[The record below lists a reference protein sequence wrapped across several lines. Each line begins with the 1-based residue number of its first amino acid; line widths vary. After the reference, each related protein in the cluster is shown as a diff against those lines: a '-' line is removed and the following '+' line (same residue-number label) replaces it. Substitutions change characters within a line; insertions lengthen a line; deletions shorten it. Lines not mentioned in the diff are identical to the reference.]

1 MKMNFNRIYN
11 LILVL
16 AIALFLT
23 ACPQE
28 NPLLVE
34 QPSQSNTIY
43 LRFINLAGDKA
54 PRTLSFESKYEFA
67 NVAYLTNTLA
77 INPIGDSAFASIL
90 VNNAVEKRSSYK
102 TKFQSKTNYTFF
114 GIPSSPRDSIQK
126 QIDSIYF
133 ITTSFSKPSEPDVS
147 FIRFANFVPD
157 SISAFSY
164 SLGCP
169 SGRALASSL
178 TYRGLTSNIEVPSGK
193 LVFSVQYNK
202 NGIQELGT
210 YEVNISTAQSYNYL
224 VFTALELDGS
234 IGIYLLDED
243 NKQINAMQKLSP
255 QTNKDAFVKIV
266 NVSSKSIN
274 LEYNLGKSL
283 IANISP
289 NSITDFATIESC
301 KLNEKDT
308 LIVSSNGGV
317 LNKFVAAL
325 TVGQNYT
332 LFVADTIDGS
342 VSLLLNEEMKNKSSN
357 LGRTQIRALNFLD
370 NKTINV
376 SLGARDTAGGYTAG
390 EIIAGE
396 VRSNSTSP
404 VQILKSGDAP
414 ISIFST
420 APPVK
425 YLYSSLQKFEPNT
438 NLNFIASTDDNG
450 VNNYYL
456 IDDAAKNISLK
467 PLQEGVLM
475 QLLNG
480 VPEKEF
486 VEISIPN
493 RFNNVKLTY
502 SNVISTIVSQG
513 TNNITIDGKN
523 FTYNSSTDKRNLLVA
538 SGEASNIDLGD
549 YTTEPMGAP
558 VNFYKRRAINAAKDF
573 GVLRVYD
580 GDPNASTGSTSPWSD
595 DLPYQTKCDPRFMD
609 NEKKLSY
616 WFVSAEDITKSA
628 TKLNDIRLNFGKNY
642 TFIFIGSKKGYTAVI
657 LQEY

>member
-1 MKMNFNRIYN
+1 MKLSKIIN
-11 LILVL
+11 LVSLI
-16 AIALFLT
+16 AIAIFLT

-34 QPSQSNTIY
+34 QPSQSNTIF

-54 PRTLSFESKYEFA
+54 PRTLSFESKYEFI
-67 NVAYLTNTLA
+67 NVPYLTNTQA

-90 VNNAVEKRSSYK
+90 FNNAVEKRSTYK
-102 TKFQSKTNYTFF
+102 NKFQSKTNYTFF
-114 GIPSSPRDSIQK
+114 GIPSSPRDTIQK

-133 ITTSFSKPSEPDVS
+133 ITTSFSRPSEADIA

-157 SISAFSY
+157 SSSAFSY

-169 SGRALASSL
+169 SGRTLASSL
-178 TYRGLTSNIEVPSGK
+178 SYRGLTSNIEVPSGK

-202 NGIQELGT
+202 NGIKELGT
-210 YEVNISTAQSYNYL
+210 YEVNINSNQSYNYL

-234 IGIYLLDED
+234 IGIYLLDEE

-266 NVSSKSIN
+266 NISSKSIN

-283 IANISP
+283 IPNISP
-289 NSITDFATIESC
+289 NSISDFATIESC

-308 LIVSSNGGV
+308 LIITSNSGV
-317 LNKFVAAL
+317 LNKYVAAL

-332 LFVADTIDGS
+332 LFVADSIDGS
-342 VSLLLNEEMKNKSSN
+342 VSLLLNDEIKNKSAN
-357 LGRTQIRALNFLD
+357 VGKTQVRVLNFFND
-370 NKTINV
+370 KTINV
-376 SLGARDTAGGYTAG
+376 SLGARDTSGGNYTAG

-396 VRSNSTSP
+396 VNKHSTSP
-404 VQILKSGDAP
+404 IQILKSGDAP

-438 NLNFIASTDDNG
+438 NLNFIAATNDEGLN
-450 VNNYYL
+450 VYYL
-456 IDDAAKNISLK
+456 IDDIAKNISLQ
-467 PLQEGVLM
+467 PITEGVLM

-480 VPEKEF
+480 VPGKEF
-486 VEISIPN
+486 VEINIPN

-513 TNNITIDGKN
+513 TNNITIDGKKFN
-523 FTYNSSTDKRNLLVA
+523 YNSSTDKRNLLVA
-538 SGEASNIDLGD
+538 SGESNNIDLGD

-558 VNFYKRRAINAAKDF
+558 ANFYKRRAINAAKDF

-580 GDPNASTGSTSPWSD
+580 GDPNSSSGSTSPWSD

-616 WFVSAEDITKSA
+616 WFVNAEDISKSA